1 LINKNPAKFIAPGNF
16 VSFEFIPEVL
26 LRQDAF
32 WVYYRQEI
40 LIILPLQNVRK
51 QMKTVRIFLL
61 LLACPLVGFTQA
73 DFSWLEGSWKLQG
86 KNVYEIWEKKEGVL
100 KGKSFKVSATD
111 TTLLEKITLRERN
124 GVFYYVPDVKE
135 NNGEVEFKM
144 TSITADGFVAENP
157 AHDFPK
163 LIRYTIVRKENT
175 QTINASIEGN
185 GKVIRYTFDKVP

>member
-1 LINKNPAKFIAPGNF
+1 
-16 VSFEFIPEVL
+16 
-26 LRQDAF
+26 
-32 WVYYRQEI
+32 
-40 LIILPLQNVRK
+40 
-51 QMKTVRIFLL
+51 MKTVRILL
-61 LLACPLVGFTQA
+61 LLIACPLAGFTQA

-100 KGKSFKVSATD
+100 KGKAFKISATD
-111 TTLLEKITLRERN
+111 TTMLEKITLRERD

-185 GKVIRYTFDKVP
+185 GKVIQYTFDKVR